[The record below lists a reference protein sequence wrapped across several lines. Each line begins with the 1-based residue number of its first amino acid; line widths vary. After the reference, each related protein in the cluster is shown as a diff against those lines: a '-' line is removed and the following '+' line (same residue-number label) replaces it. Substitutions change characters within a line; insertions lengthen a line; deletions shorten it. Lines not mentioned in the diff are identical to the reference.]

1 MSLISEFKDFINKGN
16 MVEMAVGIVIG
27 GVFGKVINSIVD
39 DLIMPPIGYVL
50 GGTNFSD
57 MKMVLKDGVAE
68 IKDAAGK
75 VTTPAVPEIALKYG
89 SFIQV
94 LIVFLITAFC
104 VFLIAK
110 AYNKMKKAEAEAPAA
125 PTATETL
132 LTEIRDS
139 LKK

>member
-39 DLIMPPIGYVL
+39 DLIMPPIGYLL

-57 MKMVLKDGVAE
+57 MKMVLKSGVAE

-75 VTTPAVPEIALKYG
+75 VSTPAVPEIAIKYG

-94 LIVFLITAFC
+94 VIVFLITAFC
-104 VFLIAK
+104 VFMIAK
-110 AYNKMKKAEAEAPAA
+110 AYNKMKKAEAAAPAE